1 MRRSKSVLT
10 ICSVLLL
17 LVCGCRY
24 DKSHFKRLSSDNGN
38 NKTVIYITRKG
49 TTIMAR
55 VNTNFCKPSEDGK
68 SLVYAPVAFPPN
80 MGEPSDEDYLK
91 RGWYYNSVQ
100 PPEPPDGKQVASV
113 SYKVEDDE
121 VVAEYTY
128 EDMPPPIRTFSKL
141 KLYGALVQAGLWDS
155 LVNWLQGQSIDG
167 VNAYTAFTLAQDLSD
182 AHPLFDQ
189 WLLQIKTDLGIS
201 DELIE
206 TILAASEAD

>member
-1 MRRSKSVLT
+1 MRIRYIILAFFAS
-10 ICSVLLL
+10 LLL
-17 LVCGCRY
+17 LSCGCRY

-91 RGWYYNSVQ
+91 RGWYYNSIQ
-100 PPEPPDGKQVASV
+100 PPEPPEGKQVASV
-113 SYKVEDDE
+113 SYKVEEDE

-128 EDMPPPIRTFSKL
+128 EEIPPPIRTFSKL
-141 KLYGALVQAGLWDS
+141 KLYGVLVQSGLWGPF
-155 LVNWLQGQSIDG
+155 VNWLENQTIEG

-182 AHPLFDQ
+182 AHPLFEQ
-189 WLLQIKTDLGIS
+189 WIAQIKQDLS
-201 DELIE
+201 LDDATIE
-206 TILAASEAD
+206 AILSASEAE